1 MPFFA
6 VLLHIITKSYL
17 EALIFIAQSSTKN
30 ATLQV
35 RAPFKKQIYCRRK
48 RVCLF
53 SSGNQRIKGSMS
65 IEAAMG
71 LSLFLFACIC
81 MMMPMVMMDRQRQI
95 QAKLEKTGEQMSQY
109 AYVGQKEGDFFAYGS
124 AALGAGSILAGMD
137 KRGVEDIS
145 FWKSQ
150 IMGDGETIK
159 LVMNYKMKLP
169 FSVLGL
175 KSIPMESISVR
186 RAWIGR
192 EGPLGSR
199 TEGGLEDQTEPQQKM
214 VFIGKNGTRYHKTPN
229 CHYLSNAV
237 EIVAYEDLEGKRNN
251 AGRKYRPC
259 RICGK
264 GAAQGS
270 SVYIMPEGES
280 YHSMWNC
287 PATVAYI
294 QEVLLEEVKHLGKC
308 SYCW

>member
-1 MPFFA
+1 MPFFT
-6 VLLHIITKSYL
+6 VLLHMITKSHL
-17 EALIFIAQSSTKN
+17 EALIFIAQSSNKN

-53 SSGNQRIKGSMS
+53 SSASQWMKGSLS

-109 AYVGQKEGDFFAYGS
+109 AYVGQEENFLMYGS
-124 AALGAGSILAGMD
+124 AALGKGSILTGID
-137 KRGVEDIS
+137 KRGIEDIT
-145 FWKSQ
+145 FWKSR
-150 IMGDGETIK
+150 IMRDGETIK
-159 LVMNYKMKLP
+159 LVMDYKMKLP
-169 FSVLGL
+169 FSALGL
-175 KSIPMESISVR
+175 KSIPMESVSIHS
-186 RAWIGR
+186 AWIGR
-192 EGPLGSR
+192 DGPLGNR
-199 TEGGLEDQTEPQQKM
+199 TEGDLEDQTEPQQEM
-214 VFIGKNGTRYHKTPN
+214 VFIGKNGTRYHKTPD

-237 EIVAYEDLEGKRNN
+237 EIVAYEELEGKRNN

-264 GAAQGS
+264 GAAQSG

-294 QEVLLEEVKHLGKC
+294 KEVPLEEVKHLGEC